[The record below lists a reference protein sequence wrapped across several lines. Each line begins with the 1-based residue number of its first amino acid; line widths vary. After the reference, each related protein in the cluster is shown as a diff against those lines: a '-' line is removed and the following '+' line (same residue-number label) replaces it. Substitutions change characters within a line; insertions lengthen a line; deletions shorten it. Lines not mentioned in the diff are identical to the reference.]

1 MQKSREEKKLVKLA
15 IKGDHRALEILLTR
29 YINFC
34 FSIAVTL
41 LEDQKLAEKAIET
54 TFIQVEKSIGD
65 LYDPKGFFV
74 WLYEILKNNIVELKP
89 KGKTVKSSYFD
100 HNMNEFDVNYSTMY
114 AIADEDKPLL
124 NKLINALRSFNDL
137 EKEVF
142 VMVDFEG
149 ISCREASVVL
159 GIDELEVRTLLYRV
173 KREMKAIFLENRAG
187 AFKIQSPV
195 IDQNILSPIEYNN
208 QDDSLKTLGFF
219 ESEAKDN
226 FDGIN

>member
-15 IKGDHRALEILLTR
+15 IKGDNRALEILLTR

-41 LEDQKLAEKAIET
+41 LEDQKLAEKAIEN
-54 TFIQVEKSIGD
+54 TFIQVENSIGD

-74 WLYEILKNNIVELKP
+74 WLYEILKNNVISLKP
-89 KGKTVKSSYFD
+89 KGKTLKSSYYD
-100 HNMNEFDVNYSTMY
+100 HNLNHFDVNYSTMY
-114 AIADEDKPLL
+114 AIADNDKPLL
-124 NKLINALRSFNDL
+124 NKLINMLRSFDDL

-149 ISCREASVVL
+149 ITCREASVVL
-159 GIDELEVRTLLYRV
+159 GIDETEVRTLLYRV
-173 KREMKAIFLENRAG
+173 KRELKKIFLENRSG
-187 AFKIQSPV
+187 SFKIQSPV
-195 IDQNILSPIEYNN
+195 LDQNILAPLEYK
-208 QDDSLKTLGFF
+208 DDAFLNLGF
-219 ESEAKDN
+219 SENQKKDD